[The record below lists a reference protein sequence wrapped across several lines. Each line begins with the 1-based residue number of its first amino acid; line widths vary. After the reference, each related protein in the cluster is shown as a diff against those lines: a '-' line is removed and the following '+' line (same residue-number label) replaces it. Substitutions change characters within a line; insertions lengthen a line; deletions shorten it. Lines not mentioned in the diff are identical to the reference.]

1 VTETDSAERAAFAQ
15 LLAELRPRLHR
26 YCARMTGSVID
37 GEDAVQDAL
46 VKAVEAFTSF
56 AALSHPEG
64 WVFRIAH
71 HAALDLLRR
80 RARQPAFGSDEEIM
94 AMEDPRSALDEQL
107 AAAASVRVFMELTV
121 AQRSCVV
128 LMDVL
133 GYSLDEIADIT
144 KLSVPAVKAALHR
157 GRVRLRELA
166 AAPPPTSSIAPAL
179 RGLLARYAERF
190 NARDFDAIRDMLA
203 EEVRLEVV
211 ARSVLHG
218 RAAVSSAY
226 FANYASA
233 TDWHF
238 APGLVEGRPA
248 ILVGAA
254 DAPPRYFILL
264 EWSGETIVAGRDFR
278 HATYAMDGAVVSRI
292 E

>member
-1 VTETDSAERAAFAQ
+1 MTTIDERAVFAQ

-37 GEDAVQDAL
+37 GEDALQDAL

-56 AALSHPEG
+56 AALTNPEG

-80 RARQPAFGSDEEIM
+80 RARQPVLGSEEEMM
-94 AMEDPRSALDEQL
+94 AMEDPRSPLDEQL
-107 AAAASVRVFMELTV
+107 AAAASVRMFMELTV
-121 AQRSCVV
+121 PQRSCVV

-133 GYSLDEIADIT
+133 GYSLHEIAGIT
-144 KLSVPAVKAALHR
+144 KMSVPAVKAALHR
-157 GRVRLRELA
+157 GRARLRELA
-166 AAPPPTSSIAPAL
+166 AEPAPTHAIAPEMHAL
-179 RGLLARYAERF
+179 LKRYAERF
-190 NARDFDAIRDMLA
+190 NARDFDAVRDMLA

-211 ARSVLHG
+211 ARTVLHG
-218 RAAVSSAY
+218 RDAVSSTY
-226 FANYASA
+226 FTNYAAA

-248 ILVGAA
+248 ILVAA
-254 DAPPRYFILL
+254 RAAPLRYFILL
-264 EWSGETIVAGRDFR
+264 EWDGEAIIAARDFR
-278 HATYAMDGAVVSRI
+278 HAAYATDGAVIVPL
-292 E
+292 